1 MRLLSAAASFLAA
14 AVAGC
19 SDSPDR
25 AASASFTVIPFE
37 SGWIQAGPGG
47 YTVKDGVATPHG
59 GMGLWWYGAKSYR
72 NFILKIEFQQ
82 ERITSNSG
90 VYVRFPDPKGDP
102 WHAVHNGYEIQIAGD
117 QPSKNATGAVYDF
130 QAATSVPLKPA
141 GEWNEYEI
149 ACVGHRYTVRLNGV
163 LVNDYVGSRNL
174 SGHIGIQNHDDKSIV
189 RYRNVRVRE
198 LGDGAGSQ

>member
-1 MRLLSAAASFLAA
+1 MRLLAAAATFIFA
-14 AVAGC
+14 AGC

-25 AASASFTVIPFE
+25 PAKDSFTPLSFE
-37 SGWIQAGPGG
+37 QGWVQAGPGG
-47 YTVKDGVATPHG
+47 FAVKDGVATPHG

-72 NFILKIEFQQ
+72 DFTLKIEFQQ

-130 QAATSVPLKPA
+130 QAATAVPLKPA

-149 ACVGHRYTVRLNGV
+149 TCVGHRYTVRLNGV
-163 LVNDYVGSRNL
+163 LVNEYVGSRSL
-174 SGHIGIQNHDDKSIV
+174 SGHIGVQNHDDQSIV

-198 LGDGAGSQ
+198 MDTDTDHR